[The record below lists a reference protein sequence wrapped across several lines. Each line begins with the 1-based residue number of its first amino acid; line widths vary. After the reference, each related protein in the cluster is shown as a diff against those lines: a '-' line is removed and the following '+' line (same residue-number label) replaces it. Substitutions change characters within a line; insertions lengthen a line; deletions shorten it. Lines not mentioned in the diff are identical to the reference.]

1 MTRALPIDPA
11 TWSAQ
16 GAPVCLCRVGAR
28 TALGHD
34 AAAAAAAVRAALAA
48 VAVHPF
54 FVDRVGA
61 AMKLAWAPGLDPALA
76 FPERMRQLLT
86 SALEDMLADLPLSAG
101 ELPQC
106 WIGLPEPRPG
116 MTSDVHDIL
125 TQVAVETLHLHPSA
139 VRLLPRGHASGLIA
153 LQAAAQQ
160 ISSGAVEMCVVAAV
174 DSYHDADTLEW
185 LDHNGWLM
193 SRVNRNGFPPGEGAG
208 ACLLASER
216 AAARHGLPV
225 AATLVAASTAREPH
239 SIRGSEVCV
248 GLGLTAAI
256 DSVVSA
262 AALGPRAISAAYCDL
277 NGERYRN
284 EELAYTLLRVQEAF
298 RDAHD
303 YVSPADCWGDV
314 GAASGPLF
322 AALAVASLERGY
334 AEGRYPLLWAGS
346 ESGYRS
352 AALLNL
358 NTH

>member
-1 MTRALPIDPA
+1 MAPSTDPA
-11 TWSAQ
+11 SWSAS
-16 GAPVCLCRVGAR
+16 ARDARVCLCSVGAR
-28 TALGHD
+28 TTLGHD

-61 AMKLAWAPGLDPALA
+61 PMKLAWAPGLDPALA
-76 FPERMRQLLT
+76 LPERMRQLLA
-86 SALEDMLADLPLSAG
+86 SALEDMLGGVTLSPG
-101 ELPQC
+101 HLPQC

-116 MTSDVHDIL
+116 MTSDVHDTL
-125 TQVAVETLHLHPSA
+125 ARVAVEALRLHPSA
-139 VRLLPRGHASGLIA
+139 VHLLPRGHASGLMA

-160 ISSGAVEMCVVAAV
+160 ISSGALEMCVVAAV
-174 DSYHDADTLEW
+174 DSYHDADTVEW

-193 SRVNRNGFPPGEGAG
+193 SRANRNGFPPGEGAG

-225 AATLVAASTAREPH
+225 AATLVAAGTAWEPH

-248 GLGLTAAI
+248 GRGLSAAI

-262 AALGPRAISAAYCDL
+262 AALGPRAISATYCDL

-284 EELAYTLLRVQEAF
+284 EEFAYTLLRVQEAF

-322 AALAVASLERGY
+322 AALAVASMERGY

-358 NTH
+358 NIH